1 MEEEC
6 ILVDK
11 NDKIIGSAS
20 KRACHLVNPDGSLLL
35 HRAFS
40 VFAFNSAGQLLL
52 QKRSQFKVRVLIIK
66 YISLKQKINYLPG
79 PGSLR
84 QP

>member
-6 ILVDK
+6 ILVD
-11 NDKIIGSAS
+11 NDDKIIGSAS
-20 KRACHLVNPDGSLLL
+20 KKACHLVNPDGSLLL

-52 QKRSQFKVRVLIIK
+52 QKRSQFKVRDFYFDIK
-66 YISLKQKINYLPG
+66 YTKKCIQ
-79 PGSLR
+79 
-84 QP
+84 